1 VGIPERTRAV
11 KPANAMRLNGARQ
24 SNGAVKRARFGKV
37 AVLVAFVALTAT
49 GCSGDEIL
57 RFGWPV
63 GVTPQATEMRNLW
76 TWTVVAALVVG
87 VIVWGLIFW
96 SVIFHR
102 RKKVAPGVEEELPRQ
117 FQYNVP
123 LELFTVVTPLIMVC
137 VLFFFTAT
145 TESNVLDKKPNPDIT
160 VDVIAFQWNWEFQYP
175 DEKKNAENQ
184 IVSTIGS
191 STEIPLL
198 VLPTNK
204 TIQYNLR
211 STDVIHS
218 FWVPEFHFKRDVMP
232 FPEKNNQDMSFQ
244 NSIDHEGSFVGR
256 CAELCGTYHSVMNFE
271 VRALSPD
278 KYSQYI
284 QLRGRINPQTG
295 RSNSAA
301 EALTAMN
308 CGVLCTPHAVTTEP
322 FNPDRTARTASGQ

>member
-1 VGIPERTRAV
+1 MKGRGAVGIPERTRAV
-11 KPANAMRLNGARQ
+11 KPANAAKP
-24 SNGAVKRARFGKV
+24 AKVGKV
-37 AVLVAFVALTAT
+37 AALVSLVAITAT
-49 GCSGDEIL
+49 GCSGDQIL

-63 GVTPQATEMRNLW
+63 GVTPQANEMRNLW

-87 VIVWGLIFW
+87 VTVWGLIFW

-102 RKKVAPGVEEELPRQ
+102 RKKTAAGTEEELPRQ

-145 TESNVLDKKPNPDIT
+145 TESNVLDKKPNPD
-160 VDVIAFQWNWEFQYP
+160 VSVNVIAFQWNWEFQYP
-175 DEKKNAENQ
+175 GTKNAEGQ
-184 IVSTIGS
+184 PISTIGNS
-191 STEIPLL
+191 NEIPLL
-198 VLPTNK
+198 VLPTGK

-244 NSIDHEGSFVGR
+244 NSIDREGSFVGR

-278 KYSQYI
+278 KYAQYI
-284 QLRGRINPQTG
+284 RVRGLVNSKTG
-295 RSNSAA
+295 RSNSAG
-301 EALTAMN
+301 EALAAMN
-308 CGVLCTPHAVTTEP
+308 CGEVCTPRAVTTEP